1 MTNFKK
7 QFSISQRTEESKRI
21 MAKYPDRIPIIV
33 EKIEHSFAPDID
45 KHKYLVPKGLTIGQF
60 IYVIRKRINLEPE
73 QALFIFIDNTLPP
86 TTQLLSDIYKNHKEK
101 CGFLFVKYG
110 TENCFG

>member
-7 QFSISQRTEESKRI
+7 KYSVSQRTEESNRI
-21 MAKYPDRIPIIV
+21 MVKYPDRIPIIV
-33 EKIEHSFAPDID
+33 EKINNSSAPNID
-45 KHKYLVPKGLTIGQF
+45 KHKYLVPKDLTIGQF
-60 IYVIRKRINLEPE
+60 IYVIRKRINLKPE
-73 QALFIFIDNTLPP
+73 QALFIFINNTLPP
-86 TTQLLSDIYKNHKEK
+86 TTELLSNMYKNHKEK